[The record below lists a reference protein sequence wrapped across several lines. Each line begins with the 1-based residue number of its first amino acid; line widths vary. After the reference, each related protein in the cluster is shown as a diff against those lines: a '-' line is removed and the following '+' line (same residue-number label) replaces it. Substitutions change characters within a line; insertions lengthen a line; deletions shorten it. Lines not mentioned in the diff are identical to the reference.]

1 MRHALFA
8 ILLSTGLADF
18 AHAAERACP
27 AAPQPMPPAIESADL
42 PPSNGFNNIITFS
55 ATPMLQ
61 YPQRAWVLR
70 LFQRTRGQPATLTV
84 VRLRGRYECNIY
96 DIEARWEVP
105 LRADEYEGVAA
116 LVTTHVTPS
125 PGVFDQRSIAR
136 ERDPVLDG
144 VGVDL
149 RAETWGWR
157 VDRSLNLA
165 ETEGYA
171 LSSIFYRLLDPAVPA
186 AERPDAD
193 WRTPR

>member
-1 MRHALFA
+1 MRRTLFA
-8 ILLSTGLADF
+8 MLLSLAF
-18 AHAAERACP
+18 ADVAQSTERSCP
-27 AAPQPMPPAIESADL
+27 DAPQPMPPAIESAGL
-42 PPSNGFNNIITFS
+42 PSSNGFNNVITYS

-61 YPQRAWVLR
+61 YPQRAWVVR

-84 VRLRGRYECNIY
+84 VRLRGRNECNIY
-96 DIEARWEVP
+96 DVEARWEAP
-105 LRADEYEGVAA
+105 LRAGEYEAIAA
-116 LVTTHVTPS
+116 LVTPHVTPL
-125 PGVFDQRSIAR
+125 PGVFDQRKIVR

-157 VDRSLNLA
+157 VERSLNLA

-171 LSSIFYRLLDPAVPA
+171 LSRIFYPLLDPVVPA

>member
-1 MRHALFA
+1 M
-8 ILLSTGLADF
+8 GLADF

-84 VRLRGRYECNIY
+84 VRLRGRDECNIY

-105 LRADEYEGVAA
+105 LRADEYETVAA
-116 LVTTHVTPS
+116 LITPHVTPP
-125 PGVFDQRSIAR
+125 PGVFDQRDIVR

-144 VGVDL
+144 TGVDL
-149 RAETWGWR
+149 RAETWGWQ
-157 VDRSLNLA
+157 VERSLNLA

>member
-1 MRHALFA
+1 MRHALLA
-8 ILLSTGLADF
+8 ILLSMGLADF

-84 VRLRGRYECNIY
+84 VRLRGRDECNIY

-105 LRADEYEGVAA
+105 LRADEYETVAA
-116 LVTTHVTPS
+116 LITPHVTPP
-125 PGVFDQRSIAR
+125 PGVFDQRDIVR

-144 VGVDL
+144 TGVDL
-149 RAETWGWR
+149 RAETWGWQ
-157 VDRSLNLA
+157 VERSLNLA